1 MQRTVRL
8 PIQRPDDATW
18 KLLRAVACKAARFGN
33 LALADLYVAVVHGKQ
48 GDAFRAIQ
56 NAAYR
61 RMNDE
66 LSGWVRG
73 AMIQT
78 RVRGYWRRAHK
89 DVLAGRE
96 RLACFSADR
105 SLVIAAD
112 QSNNL
117 GALYDRDGES
127 FVLSCRFEP
136 VEIRDEDG
144 KLAGRREPVRLVID
158 LNSPGARKDAFIREA
173 VEAIWSGTWKPGTV
187 TLRFDR
193 MRHKLDALV
202 SCAKPAVPFVEG
214 AVGATLGPFIPETGE
229 LWLRYDDESRPL
241 NFAGR
246 INHMRSMKRDHD
258 GIRARYGR
266 RCFGSGRKR
275 RQVYR
280 RKLRNLGS
288 FQTWSQG
295 KMHQL
300 SREIIAAL
308 QSQGVTTLRVLGL
321 GVEDLPWH
329 ELGGQLKYKCEEAGI
344 RCEMPSVKQDATY
357 RAEKAELSKR
367 TRRAKKAAA
376 DLEAA
381 RELLRA
387 AT

>member
-1 MQRTVRL
+1 MR
-8 PIQRPDDATW
+8 
-18 KLLRAVACKAARFGN
+18 
-33 LALADLYVAVVHGKQ
+33 DLYVSVVHGKQ
-48 GDAFRAIQ
+48 ADAFRAVQ

-105 SLVIAAD
+105 SLVLAAD

-117 GALYDRDGES
+117 GALYERDGES
-127 FVLSCRFEP
+127 FILSCRFEP

-144 KLAGRREPVRLVID
+144 KLTGRREPVRLVID
-158 LNSPGARKDAFIREA
+158 LGSPGARKDQYIREA
-173 VEAIWSGTWKPGTV
+173 AEAIWSGTWKPGTI
-187 TLRFDR
+187 TIRFDR
-193 MRHKLDALV
+193 MRHKLDALI
-202 SCAKPAVPFVEG
+202 SCAKPSVPVADG
-214 AVGATLGPFIPETGE
+214 VVGATLGPFVPETGE
-229 LWLRYDDESRPL
+229 LWLRYDDEQGRPL

-246 INHMRSMKRDHD
+246 INQMRQMKLDHE
-258 GIRARYGR
+258 GISARYQR

-280 RKLRNLGS
+280 RKLRRLGS
-288 FQTWSQG
+288 FQTWSHG

-300 SREIIAAL
+300 SHEIVAAL
-308 QSQGVTTLRVLGL
+308 RLQGVTTLRVLGL

-329 ELGGQLKYKCEEAGI
+329 ELASQLSYKCEEVGI
-344 RCEMPSVKQDATY
+344 RCELPSAKQDATY
-357 RAEKAELSKR
+357 RAERAEVAKR
-367 TRRAKKAAA
+367 SRRAKKAAG
-376 DLEAA
+376 DLAAA